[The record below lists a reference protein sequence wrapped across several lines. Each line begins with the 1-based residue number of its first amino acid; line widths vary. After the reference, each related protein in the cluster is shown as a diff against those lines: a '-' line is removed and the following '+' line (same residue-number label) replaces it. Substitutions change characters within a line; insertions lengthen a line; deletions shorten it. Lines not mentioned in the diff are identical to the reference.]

1 MPEKTYLLR
10 FVRRDGGIEITEHV
24 HKDWA
29 KYQYELLTDPY
40 DAYDCTIYAEIQ
52 LIERDWRKNED
63 ECDTI
68 LEKKVFA

>member
-1 MPEKTYLLR
+1 MPEKTYLVR
-10 FVRRDGGIEITEHV
+10 FIYRDGGIEITEHV
-24 HKDWA
+24 DKHWA
-29 KYQYELLTDPY
+29 EYQYGLFG
-40 DAYDCTIYAEIQ
+40 DAYDGDIYAEIQ